1 MSSWK
6 QAADLPGDIV
16 PVSSGRGHGGGEVT
30 AAAGTD
36 QVPVHEAGA
45 ASVDGTGQ
53 PGGQQR
59 PGVSGGAVHLHRA
72 QPQLGSMTEL
82 DNITSMLSWSPLH
95 QPPITYRR
103 PLCAMVAG
111 YCRARFRG
119 ATRLQLSLAGS

>member
-45 ASVDGTGQ
+45 ASVDRPGQ
-53 PGGQQR
+53 PR
-59 PGVSGGAVHLHRA
+59 V
-72 QPQLGSMTEL
+72 
-82 DNITSMLSWSPLH
+82 
-95 QPPITYRR
+95 
-103 PLCAMVAG
+103 
-111 YCRARFRG
+111 
-119 ATRLQLSLAGS
+119 